1 MLKSVQHPT
10 QPSTVSGPNRSAS
23 TQATGSPQQR
33 PRRSLGAFSQGQLRS
48 ARETA
53 NRTRYDETPRL
64 PPLSF
69 GEPLSLDQIV
79 ARPPITGTSASTNG
93 AALAA
98 PDVIEP
104 ADARSLPSPSSQ
116 SSPPPSRPPSRP
128 SSAAPPPIAPPL
140 PPAADDFRAPLPE
153 RQPGQAYD
161 RSKPGFTL
169 AEANGIRPLAPLFNA
184 TAAHHHGEVAAGLAI
199 GGLASGLAHETA
211 GAGMNGHA
219 LFASWR
225 KRRRYDRQ
233 LSAMRD
239 RDVAAFSGAA
249 IGGDARRLD
258 RLILTRDRNGKLDY
272 DLDKVM
278 KLAANDDPLLAAQSA
293 HAKDVLLTLYIRH
306 EVAGKRMS
314 RAAYELARN
323 ALGIASG
330 AALIAGTQGL
340 AAAPASAAAVAAKQ
354 AGFALGL
361 LNALDVGKGVRG
373 LKQRMRN
380 DKARDIDRSALRS
393 RMTLDTRGIDD
404 ETPDEAIKGVH
415 AVLKDNGRIEAD
427 RKRFGKLFPGRWIDE
442 KKSTTNKNDMADLT
456 ARHALTLVERSI
468 ARFAGEGDANLHAFH
483 ARVHPRNASTSQQ
496 KRALRDAIERD
507 AHLVDAYN
515 LMRDLGMRGGEAR
528 IAIDGLIA
536 RRIEIGLANDPAT
549 SRARATDAGRKH
561 AEQQRSGERAPDDV
575 TAMRTVLQ
583 RR

>member
-1 MLKSVQHPT
+1 
-10 QPSTVSGPNRSAS
+10 
-23 TQATGSPQQR
+23 
-33 PRRSLGAFSQGQLRS
+33 
-48 ARETA
+48 
-53 NRTRYDETPRL
+53 
-64 PPLSF
+64 
-69 GEPLSLDQIV
+69 
-79 ARPPITGTSASTNG
+79 
-93 AALAA
+93 
-98 PDVIEP
+98 
-104 ADARSLPSPSSQ
+104 
-116 SSPPPSRPPSRP
+116 
-128 SSAAPPPIAPPL
+128 
-140 PPAADDFRAPLPE
+140 
-153 RQPGQAYD
+153 
-161 RSKPGFTL
+161 
-169 AEANGIRPLAPLFNA
+169 
-184 TAAHHHGEVAAGLAI
+184 
-199 GGLASGLAHETA
+199 
-211 GAGMNGHA
+211 
-219 LFASWR
+219 
-225 KRRRYDRQ
+225 
-233 LSAMRD
+233 
-239 RDVAAFSGAA
+239 
-249 IGGDARRLD
+249 
-258 RLILTRDRNGKLDY
+258 
-272 DLDKVM
+272 
-278 KLAANDDPLLAAQSA
+278 
-293 HAKDVLLTLYIRH
+293 
-306 EVAGKRMS
+306 
-314 RAAYELARN
+314 
-323 ALGIASG
+323 
-330 AALIAGTQGL
+330 
-340 AAAPASAAAVAAKQ
+340 AAVAAKQ
-354 AGFALGL
+354 AGFALAL